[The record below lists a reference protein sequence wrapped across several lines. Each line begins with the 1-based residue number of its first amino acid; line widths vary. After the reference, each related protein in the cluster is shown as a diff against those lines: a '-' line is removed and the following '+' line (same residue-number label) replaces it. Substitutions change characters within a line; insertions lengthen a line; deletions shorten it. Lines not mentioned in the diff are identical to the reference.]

1 MRARAR
7 EKRGRQPDKKKEGL
21 SRLAPS
27 VMRVVICVS
36 LAFCST
42 DQERR
47 ESAHSVLLSL
57 HVDISITI
65 SFSLHVQGEKKPT
78 FHDATTG
85 FPAK

>member
-36 LAFCST
+36 HAFCST

-57 HVDISITI
+57 HLDISITI
-65 SFSLHVQGEKKPT
+65 SFSLHVQGKKKLT
-78 FHDATTG
+78 FDDATTG
-85 FPAK
+85 FSAK